1 MKVRAR
7 NLTDRQRIE
16 ILDSLYTAAAG
27 VKGRGAMKLFL
38 RDLLTE
44 SERIMLGRRIVIAR
58 KLISG
63 ETHRSI
69 EIELSVGKDTVWR
82 VQRWLNDQLPGFENA
97 ISELEKEFGNR
108 EFRKLY
114 AQSAIFRLKKR
125 YPAHFLLF
133 PMPKERGK
141 KRH

>member
-1 MKVRAR
+1 M
-7 NLTDRQRIE
+7 DRRE
-16 ILDSLYTAAAG
+16 TRPTAQG
-27 VKGRGAMKLFL
+27 WTGLFT
-38 RDLLTE
+38 R
-44 SERIMLGRRIVIAR
+44 
-58 KLISG
+58 
-63 ETHRSI
+63 
-69 EIELSVGKDTVWR
+69 
-82 VQRWLNDQLPGFENA
+82 
-97 ISELEKEFGNR
+97 LEKEFGNR